1 MKAIWRGVIIAQ
13 SNDTIVIEGNHYFPP
28 ESVNRNYLQKSRTV
42 TSCFWKGLAS
52 YYSIVIGGETN
63 EDAAWYY
70 AEPTEAAMEIKNY
83 IAFWK
88 GIEVTR

>member
-1 MKAIWRGVIIAQ
+1 V
-13 SNDTIVIEGNHYFPP
+13 DV
-28 ESVNRNYLQKSRTV
+28 
-42 TSCFWKGLAS
+42 
-52 YYSIVIGGETN
+52 
-63 EDAAWYY
+63 AWYY